1 MKKKDTLSE
10 SLEDYLETI
19 LELEKINKVA
29 RVKDIAEK
37 LDIQRGSVTGA
48 LKLLGEKGLINYEP
62 YSYITLTDE
71 GIAIAQKITRR
82 HNILKDFLTRIV
94 QLTPE
99 KSDIMACRME
109 HTVDET
115 SMTRIVQFIE
125 FIDNC
130 PRTGSEWIDAFINYC
145 SNRKPEFEKC
155 KVCIEKCR
163 DNHEKKASSA
173 KS

>member
-1 MKKKDTLSE
+1 MKKNDTLSE

-19 LELEKINKVA
+19 LELEKANKVA
-29 RVKDIAEK
+29 RVKDIADK
-37 LDIQRGSVTGA
+37 LDIQRGSVTAA
-48 LKLLGEKGLINYEP
+48 LKILDEKGLINYKP
-62 YSYITLTDE
+62 YSFITLTDE
-71 GIAIAQKITRR
+71 GIKIANKITRR
-82 HNILKDFLTRIV
+82 HNILQDFLSRIV

-99 KSDIMACRME
+99 KADIMACRME

-130 PRTGSEWIDAFINYC
+130 PRTGAEWIDSFVNYC
-145 SNRKPEFEKC
+145 SDRRPEWNKC
-155 KVCIEKCR
+155 NQCIEQCR
-163 DNHEKKASSA
+163 ANHENNAMPS

>member
-1 MKKKDTLSE
+1 MKRKNSLSE
-10 SLEDYLETI
+10 SMEDYLETI
-19 LELEKINKVA
+19 LELEKANKVA

-37 LDIQRGSVTGA
+37 LDIQRGSVTGT
-48 LKLLGEKGLINYEP
+48 LKVLNEKGLINYEP
-62 YSYITLTDE
+62 YSYITLTED
-71 GIAIAQKITRR
+71 GVAIAQKITYR

-94 QLTPE
+94 QLSSE
-99 KSDIMACRME
+99 KADIMACRME

-125 FIDNC
+125 FIDSC
-130 PRTGSEWIDAFINYC
+130 PRTGSEWIDAFVNFC
-145 SNRKPEFEKC
+145 SNRKPEFKKC

-163 DNHEKKASSA
+163 ENHEKKPSSA